1 MDFRLGI
8 EIHAALF
15 IALAENDAFS
25 GFEIHILDVEAD
37 QLAHADSGGVKQVNH
52 GQVAKAGAAVP
63 ELFDILVG
71 DDLLHGFLV
80 LILWMR
86 RMGLFR
92 MWSSSSSHE
101 KKLEMF
107 RRMLS
112 MVALLQFR
120 RC

>member
-1 MDFRLGI
+1 MARSRRLVQ
-8 EIHAALF
+8 LSRS
-15 IALAENDAFS
+15 FS
-25 GFEIHILDVEAD
+25 ISSSEMTSFTV
-37 QLAHADSGGVKQVNH
+37 
-52 GQVAKAGAAVP
+52 
-63 ELFDILVG
+63 
-71 DDLLHGFLV
+71 FLV